1 MKDWSR
7 KIMMICLVAAT
18 AFLSGCGSLMTEA
31 KSPIAESK
39 ADTARV
45 FFALDQGFPQGG
57 GVITE
62 GTKLLGAIYNGQHFY
77 ADVPAGEHLFIL
89 KSEQDEAIK
98 ANLEAGKT
106 YYVKVFITPG
116 VMSTRT
122 YWTPLK
128 NTAEDLKIRD
138 EMIKDTKRVELVPE
152 KAAKWEAD
160 EKEELIEREQSFKS
174 GEDEIKQTIGSEN
187 AM

>member
-1 MKDWSR
+1 
-7 KIMMICLVAAT
+7 MICLVVAAT
-18 AFLSGCGSLMTEA
+18 FLSGCGSLMVDA
-31 KSPIAESK
+31 KSPLGASK

-45 FFALDQGFPQGG
+45 FFALDQGFPSGNG
-57 GVITE
+57 FITE
-62 GTKLLGAIYNGQHFY
+62 GTKLLGFISNGEHFV

-116 VMSTRT
+116 LMRSRT

-128 NTAEDLKIRD
+128 NTPEDLKIRD
-138 EMIKDTKRVELVPE
+138 EMIKETDRVELVPD

-160 EKEELIEREQSFKS
+160 EKDDLVERDQSFKS
-174 GEDEIKQTIGSEN
+174 GKDETKQTLGPEN